1 MKIIY
6 NKLYVLKGGCFLK
19 LRKFNSLVLCFAI
32 LFVSLFTA
40 TQKVDAEI
48 IKIGLITE
56 YGDTKVGVIL
66 REDATTSSKK
76 ITNIS
81 DGVSVSVLGSKS
93 DVGNAVNNSVGRPWI
108 WYQISY
114 TSSGKTYNGYVREDL
129 IKVTE
134 YNTDPT
140 FEQQLADFPESYR
153 AALTQLHAMYPNW
166 IFRADK
172 LNITFDEAVTMQG
185 LSSRKQ
191 VGSSYI
197 SWRSMEKGYYDWPT
211 GTWQNV
217 SNGGWYGASKEV
229 IAYYM
234 DPRNFLNANDIYVFM
249 QQQYDANTQNEAG
262 LQYILKNTFLA
273 NNYYDPNDIYSSYS
287 AVIMEAARQSSV
299 SPYVLASTIIQEQGT
314 EGTSSLISGNSFTY
328 EGVTYQGVY
337 NFFNFGASGTNENL
351 VIKNGLAKAHANGWT
366 TRSKSIIEGAKKYGN
381 EYIAI
386 GQDTYFYK
394 NYNVINPDN
403 IWHQYAQN
411 VADSHSSAKK
421 LINMYS
427 DKVDISLTFRI
438 PVYKDNSLPSEISPF
453 PVQNQLK
460 NNYYFNNISVGG
472 LTPSFSRYNY
482 EYSLS
487 VGADTSIYVEL
498 PEGASFV
505 SQKSYSLNVGNNV
518 VNLTVKS
525 ETGYTRNYLI
535 HVNAVNPCTLS
546 ITADSASHTQNVVK
560 GDTNGD
566 NTVTLSDLA
575 NVRLYLLQAI
585 NLQGNNY
592 IGADTNGDNRITL
605 SDLANIRLHLLGQKS
620 LN

>member
-1 MKIIY
+1 M
-6 NKLYVLKGGCFLK
+6 KGGYRIK
-19 LRKFNSLVLCFAI
+19 LRKFNSVVLCFAI

-40 TQKVDAEI
+40 TQKVNAEI
-48 IKIGLITE
+48 IKIGLISE
-56 YGDTKVGVIL
+56 YGETKKGVII
-66 REDATTSSKK
+66 RADATTSSEK
-76 ITNIS
+76 ITNVS
-81 DGVSVSVLGSKS
+81 DGVTVNVIGSKT
-93 DVGNAVNNSVGRPWI
+93 DVGNSVNSSTGSPWI

-129 IKVTE
+129 IKVSE

-140 FEQQLADFPESYR
+140 FEQQLADFPASYH
-153 AALTQLHAMYPNW
+153 AALTELHAIYPNW

-172 LNITFDEAVTMQG
+172 LNITFDEAVRMEG

-191 VGSSYI
+191 VSSSYV

-229 IAYYM
+229 ISYYM
-234 DPRNFLNANDIYVFM
+234 DPRNFLNANDIYIFM
-249 QQQYDANTQNEAG
+249 QQQYDPNTQNESG
-262 LQYILKNTFLA
+262 LQYILKDTFLA
-273 NNYYDPNDIYSSYS
+273 NEYSDPNDPYSSYS

-299 SPYVLASTIIQEQGT
+299 SPYVLASTIIQEQGAG
-314 EGTSSLISGNSFTY
+314 GTSALISGAPFTY
-328 EGVTYQGVY
+328 DGAYFQGVY
-337 NFFNFGASGTNENL
+337 NFFNFGASGSDENL
-351 VIKNGLAKAHANGWT
+351 VIKNGLANAQTNGWT
-366 TRSKSIIEGAKKYGN
+366 TRSISIIEGAKKYGK
-381 EYIAI
+381 EYISI

-427 DKVDISLTFRI
+427 DKVDVALTFRI

-453 PVQNQLK
+453 PVQNELK
-460 NNYYFNNISVGG
+460 NNYYFNNISVNG

-482 EYSLS
+482 DYSLS
-487 VGADTSIYVEL
+487 VGADTSIFVEL
-498 PEGASFV
+498 PEGASYAGEQSF
-505 SQKSYSLNVGNNV
+505 SLNVGENII
-518 VNLTVKS
+518 NLIAKS
-525 ETGYTRNYLI
+525 ETGYTRSYYI

-546 ITADSASHTQNVVK
+546 ITTNISEQVIPNVLK

-566 NTVTLSDLA
+566 SAVTLSDLA
-575 NVRLYLLQAI
+575 NVRLYLLGSI
-585 NLQGNNY
+585 NLEGNNY
-592 IGADTNGDNRITL
+592 IGADTNGDNLITL
-605 SDLANIRLHLLGQKS
+605 SDLANIRLHLLGQN
-620 LN
+620 LLH